1 MYGVFQVVGLPK
13 RILSDNGAAFR
24 KKQFL
29 KLMSALGII
38 VSQTASQFPA
48 EKGFIERQVKS
59 SKDLIRKI
67 LNANLEREDNR
78 VDILPFL
85 TTLMQNQ
92 QYNTRIQAIPT
103 ELVFGERL
111 NDNGL
116 TSDNLA
122 LAQPHPLLLRGHKDI
137 SQLNSVIN
145 NARVNMQRL
154 ILEKQ
159 KLQQQKVTGHIKQI
173 NVGDVVYV
181 LDQRPPVI
189 GINPVW
195 RSTYMP
201 TVFIVS
207 YVYNTKAVL
216 LKLSDGTTSVKDFG
230 QIKRYTEYPEFEA
243 LPSNLQ
249 QLFNGHFNTWTQE
262 QIDEIVKSQCYD
274 WSLIDSM
281 AEDDEPGE
289 ILSPEMP
296 SLHANE
302 EIFISDESTD
312 SESENETA
320 GGEDE
325 KAGGDTAYKHLRSR
339 KVHWKS

>member
-1 MYGVFQVVGLPK
+1 
-13 RILSDNGAAFR
+13 
-24 KKQFL
+24 
-29 KLMSALGII
+29 
-38 VSQTASQFPA
+38 
-48 EKGFIERQVKS
+48 
-59 SKDLIRKI
+59 
-67 LNANLEREDNR
+67 
-78 VDILPFL
+78 
-85 TTLMQNQ
+85 
-92 QYNTRIQAIPT
+92 
-103 ELVFGERL
+103 
-111 NDNGL
+111 
-116 TSDNLA
+116 
-122 LAQPHPLLLRGHKDI
+122 
-137 SQLNSVIN
+137 
-145 NARVNMQRL
+145 
-154 ILEKQ
+154 
-159 KLQQQKVTGHIKQI
+159 
-173 NVGDVVYV
+173 
-181 LDQRPPVI
+181 
-189 GINPVW
+189 
-195 RSTYMP
+195 MP

-230 QIKRYTEYPEFEA
+230 QIKRYTEYPEFDA

-320 GGEDE
+320 EGEDE